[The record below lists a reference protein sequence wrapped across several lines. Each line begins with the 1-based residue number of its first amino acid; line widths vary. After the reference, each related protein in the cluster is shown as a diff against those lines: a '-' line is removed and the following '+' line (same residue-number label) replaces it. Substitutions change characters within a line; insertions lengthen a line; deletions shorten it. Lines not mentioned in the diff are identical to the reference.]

1 MGLRLCGV
9 DLMVCEGG
17 IENAPVKGG
26 FCIIEINAAPGLD
39 HYARSGKEQE
49 KIVEEL
55 YLELLKGMEKGA

>member
-1 MGLRLCGV
+1 
-9 DLMVCEGG
+9 
-17 IENAPVKGG
+17 VKGG

-39 HYARSGKEQE
+39 HYVRSGKEQE